1 MTDVLYAFYE
11 CLTDQV
17 RNEKSAIGDGFQSW
31 SEALKPRKISVDNI
45 TINQW
50 LNMWGRLC
58 RGAAGISGFPYWVQL
73 LAHTFFYTIDR
84 DDDGILSDQ
93 EIKNFYKDFIGV
105 SANELDKVSM
115 EGMRAMTAV
124 IKDFFEK
131 ILPDYFNEIFF

>member
-1 MTDVLYAFYE
+1 
-11 CLTDQV
+11 
-17 RNEKSAIGDGFQSW
+17 
-31 SEALKPRKISVDNI
+31 
-45 TINQW
+45 
-50 LNMWGRLC
+50 
-58 RGAAGISGFPYWVQL
+58 